1 MGRTKAQA
9 SKSSKSK
16 EIVVQEIPS
25 QQTNIALRFDAPFPI
40 FNALEGKSNTKGSLT
55 HGHLITPIAHA
66 LPISPSSLLSMKCVR
81 LVHFTKNAF
90 LRGEVIDDAFHLKHA
105 QDRTCWIKKNQEPHK
120 VRIEEESEEEDD
132 EEEDDEEEEESEEG
146 KQGGSSNV
154 VNELAI

>member
-40 FNALEGKSNTKGSLT
+40 FNALEGK
-55 HGHLITPIAHA
+55 
-66 LPISPSSLLSMKCVR
+66 R